1 MDKIQEEIPKL
12 FRNRLG
18 ISMSGAEQSYQ
29 KSYDHQFDS
38 TQYPQGTSVPDF
50 SKFSSE
56 GSRGNHE
63 HVG

>member
-1 MDKIQEEIPKL
+1 
-12 FRNRLG
+12 
-18 ISMSGAEQSYQ
+18 MSGAEQSYQ